1 MRSLRYRRK
10 REERPAGRALASSKQ
25 KRAFRTQF
33 FPQFPGFAGSSKRLC
48 GYETFKNPDGRICM
62 FRRSR
67 TTVLKEKATSGKDL
81 AVALAQDKKFRKEL
95 ISALGQGRIA
105 RRHAARGFG
114 PVAVASRLAADQ
126 KLVLELRHMTENLQR
141 AVTRAEQKRS
151 HRLRNTLLIFGVG
164 GAVLAI
170 PQSRR
175 LLSKLVRH
183 RSDASTITESIEVG
197 VPVSTA
203 YQQWTQFE
211 DFPLFME
218 GVDDVQQLDDT
229 RLHWVA
235 TIAGQKAE
243 WDAKIVEQ
251 YPDRLIRWVSEDGKK
266 TRGTVTFEPR
276 GDSRTLIRLSMGYQ
290 AGGPIE
296 AVGSDTGLGA
306 WRVRGDLERFKELI
320 EGRGAE
326 TGARRSEASAGTIK
340 Q

>member
-1 MRSLRYRRK
+1 
-10 REERPAGRALASSKQ
+10 
-25 KRAFRTQF
+25 
-33 FPQFPGFAGSSKRLC
+33 
-48 GYETFKNPDGRICM
+48 M
-62 FRRSR
+62 FRPSR
-67 TTVLKEKATSGKDL
+67 TTALKEKATSGKDL

-95 ISALGQGRIA
+95 LSALGHGRIA
-105 RRHAARGFG
+105 RRHRAHGFG

-151 HRLRNTLLIFGVG
+151 HRLRNTMLIFGVG
-164 GAVLAI
+164 GVVVAI

-183 RSDASTITESIEVG
+183 RSSPSTITESIEVG
-197 VPVSTA
+197 VSVSTA
-203 YQQWTQFE
+203 YHQWTQFE
-211 DFPLFME
+211 DFPLFMQ
-218 GVDDVQQLDDT
+218 GVDHVQQLDDT

-235 TIAGQKAE
+235 TIAGRKAE

-251 YPDRLIRWVSEDGKK
+251 YPDRLISWVSEDGKK

-296 AVGSDTGLGA
+296 AVESDTGLGA

-326 TGARRSEASAGTIK
+326 TGARRGQASAGTIK